1 MVTVSHRYPLGSRSD
16 RCSCGVVRIL
26 GVVNLG
32 KRRAEVEPTVE
43 RVEDDTPAVGKGRPT
58 PKRRDTLGAR
68 GPVSAPKTR
77 KEAYAR
83 QKEMAKAQRTAQR
96 TPAANLSVAQRREL
110 LRKGDPS
117 VLPRRDQGQ
126 TRKLARDYVDSRRM
140 ASNYMLVLFPL
151 IIVGYA
157 LPVLQIAVL
166 ALFLALLV
174 EWYLTGRRVVQ
185 MARER
190 YGKADGAPLSIGFY
204 AGSRAYLPRR
214 WRLPAPQVERGAKI

>member
-1 MVTVSHRYPLGSRSD
+1 L
-16 RCSCGVVRIL
+16 RIL
-26 GVVNLG
+26 GEVNLG
-32 KRRAEVEPTVE
+32 KRRAEAEPEPEAVQ
-43 RVEDDTPAVGKGRPT
+43 DDTAATGKGRPT
-58 PKRRDTLGAR
+58 PKRRDSVGVR

-83 QKEMAKAQRTAQR
+83 QKELAKSQRTAQR
-96 TPAANLSVAQRREL
+96 TPAANLTVAQRREL

-140 ASNYMLVLFPL
+140 ASNYMLWLFPL
-151 IIVGYA
+151 IIVGYV
-157 LPVLQIAVL
+157 LPILQIAVL

-185 MARER
+185 LSRER
-190 YGKADGAPLSIGFY
+190 YGKADAGPVAIAFY

-214 WRLPAPQVERGAKI
+214 WRLPAPQVERGAKV